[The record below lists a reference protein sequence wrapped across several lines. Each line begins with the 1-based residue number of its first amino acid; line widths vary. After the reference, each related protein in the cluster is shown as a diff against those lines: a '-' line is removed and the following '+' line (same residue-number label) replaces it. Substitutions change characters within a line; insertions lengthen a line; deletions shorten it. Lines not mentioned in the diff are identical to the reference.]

1 MPLTQEPT
9 GYEKTILSELQGA
22 WSLLRESV
30 AVATGF
36 EGWDRAIFHI
46 DEAMSWETVRN
57 LKRMPPLL
65 LIIRNICTQGKAP
78 QEVLDNIKEVDVIL
92 NEVLSEFNN

>member
-1 MPLTQEPT
+1 MPFIEEPK
-9 GYEKTILSELQGA
+9 GYEKTILSDLQGG
-22 WSLLRESV
+22 WVLLRQV
-30 AVATGF
+30 VVDTGGF

-65 LIIRNICTQGKAP
+65 LLVRNICTQGKAP
-78 QEVLDNIKEVDVIL
+78 QEVIESIQDIDEIL
-92 NEVLSEFNN
+92 EEVLAEFPN

>member
-1 MPLTQEPT
+1 MALVQEPT

-30 AVATGF
+30 VEAAGF
-36 EGWDRAIFHI
+36 KGWDRAIFHI

-65 LIIRNICTQGKAP
+65 LIIRNICKQGKAP
-78 QEVLDNIKEVDVIL
+78 DEVLEGIREVDEIL
-92 NEVLSEFNN
+92 KEVLSEIPN